1 MIKKKYEKPSMVVY
15 HFPKSPALLTVSGN
29 DGNNPFNWG
38 VPGDDE

>member
-15 HFPKSPALLTVSGN
+15 IVQHSPSLLTVSGK

-38 VPGDDE
+38 NPGNDE